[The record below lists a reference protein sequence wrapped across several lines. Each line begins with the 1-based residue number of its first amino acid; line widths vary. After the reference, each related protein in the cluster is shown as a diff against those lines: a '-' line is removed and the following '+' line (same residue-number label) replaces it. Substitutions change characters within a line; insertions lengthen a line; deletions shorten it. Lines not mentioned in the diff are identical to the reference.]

1 MVYSM
6 VLDTFI
12 IQAANNVDFC
22 VLEMVESQR
31 ENKRPNDER
40 EKEKENL
47 LAS

>member
-1 MVYSM
+1 MVNSM

-12 IQAANNVDFC
+12 IQAANNLDFC

-40 EKEKENL
+40 EKENL